1 MLINP
6 SNPIG
11 INNSEMII
19 DSLILKQSKN
29 TSKEKTPASAEK
41 PMRSIVKSIS
51 WRAIGTLDTIA
62 ISWFVTGTLA
72 LALSIGA
79 VELVSK
85 MALYFFHERVWNL
98 IKWGK

>member
-1 MLINP
+1 MPINP

-19 DSLILKQSKN
+19 DSLVLKQSKN
-29 TSKEKTPASAEK
+29 TSKEKTPASVEK

-62 ISWFVTGTLA
+62 ISWFVTGTLS

>member
-1 MLINP
+1 MPINP

-19 DSLILKQSKN
+19 DSLVLKQSKN

-62 ISWFVTGTLA
+62 ISWFVTGTLS

>member
-1 MLINP
+1 LSINP

-19 DSLILKQSKN
+19 DSLVLKQSKN
-29 TSKEKTPASAEK
+29 TSKEKTSASAEK

>member
-1 MLINP
+1 
-6 SNPIG
+6 
-11 INNSEMII
+11 MII
-19 DSLILKQSKN
+19 DSLVLKQSKI
-29 TSKEKTPASAEK
+29 TSKEKPTASAEK

-51 WRAIGTLDTIA
+51 WRAIGTLDTVV

-85 MALYFFHERVWNL
+85 MALYFFHERAWNL

>member
-1 MLINP
+1 
-6 SNPIG
+6 
-11 INNSEMII
+11 
-19 DSLILKQSKN
+19 
-29 TSKEKTPASAEK
+29 
-41 PMRSIVKSIS
+41 MRSIVKSIS

-85 MALYFFHERVWNL
+85 MALYFFHERAWNL